1 MTYEEIIKQLE
12 VLGQASIKKTLMRHG
27 IKEPLF
33 GVKVEDLKKIFKVV
47 KYNHSLSLQL
57 YNSGIYDAMYLAGII
72 AEPEKMSINELQ
84 DWVEKANAPILCGS
98 TVAAV
103 TAESKFGMQLA
114 TKWIEANE
122 EGIACC
128 GWATLADIVSI
139 KEDSELDIEF
149 LKELLEKIPKIINSS
164 PNRVRY
170 NMNVFI
176 IAVGSY
182 VKPLND
188 FAKEIAA
195 KIGKVEV
202 DMGDTACKIPLA
214 TEYIEKVE
222 KKNGIGKKK
231 KTARC

>member
-1 MTYEEIIKQLE
+1 MTYEDIIKQLE
-12 VLGQASIKKTLMRHG
+12 VLGIDSIKKTLMRHG

-33 GVKVEDLKKIFKVV
+33 GVKIEELKKIFKVV
-47 KYNHSLSLQL
+47 KYNHSLSIQL
-57 YNSGIYDAMYLAGII
+57 YNSGIYDAMYLAGIL
-72 AEPEKMSINELQ
+72 AEPEKMSIHELQ
-84 DWVEKANAPILCGS
+84 EWAEKANAPVLCGS

-114 TKWIEANE
+114 TKWIEADA
-122 EGIACC
+122 EGIASC

-139 KEDSELDIEF
+139 KEDNELDINL
-149 LKELLEKIPKIINSS
+149 LKKLLDRITKTINNS
-164 PNRVRY
+164 PNRVKY

-176 IAVGSY
+176 IAVGSF
-182 VKPLND
+182 VKPLNEY
-188 FAKEIAA
+188 AKEIA
-195 KIGKVEV
+195 KEIGKVEV